1 MAARGAGASIRHLS
15 VRTRAGTAAA
25 TRIHGSTTACVITVT
40 LAAPDGTDCR
50 CSEEAQQVSACG
62 CVRPWSFPEP
72 GASAGCIG
80 HESSSEQ
87 HVRRAW
93 GVGSQP
99 AQSPVLPAHSAMAS
113 NTAETRLQKFRTS
126 IRMVRRVADCQPR
139 TAAIDPLLLETCGPR
154 SSRGKT
160 DASH

>member
-40 LAAPDGTDCR
+40 LAAADGADCC

-62 CVRPWSFPEP
+62 CVRPWSIPEP
-72 GASAGCIG
+72 CASAGCIG

-99 AQSPVLPAHSAMAS
+99 AQSPALPTHSVMAS

-126 IRMVRRVADCQPR
+126 IRMVRRIANCQPR
-139 TAAIDPLLLETCGPR
+139 TAAIDPLLLENPR
-154 SSRGKT
+154 SPVVQRQ
-160 DASH
+160 D